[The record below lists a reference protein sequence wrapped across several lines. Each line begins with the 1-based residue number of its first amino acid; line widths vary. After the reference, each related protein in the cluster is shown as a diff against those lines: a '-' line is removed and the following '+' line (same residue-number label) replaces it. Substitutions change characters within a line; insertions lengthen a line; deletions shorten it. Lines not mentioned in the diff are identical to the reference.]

1 MTRRKSHGGRVLG
14 YKAGM
19 QAAMDR
25 LGGFIS
31 RRRRLVLGAWIVLL
45 LASVPFAMQQT
56 KHLTAGGFEVPGSQT
71 LAVSQDLKRFP
82 GVQTEPLIFIFDNRR
97 HDAAALRAAVDKA
110 AAAVKGVDGVSVSPQ
125 AVQAARSSSDPIV
138 AMALNVTGDT
148 DQSVDAAV
156 KIRKDAGVGN
166 SGAVPIH
173 LVGQQALWSGL
184 QDVSKSDLEKAESAG
199 FPIVF
204 IVLLAVFGSIAAALL
219 PLSLGVVAVVI
230 TGAVVFFLS
239 QAMEMSIFV
248 TNMASLLGIGV
259 AVDYSLF
266 ILARYREEL
275 HKGATIEQARLSAMR
290 TSGLAVAFSGVTVL
304 ISLAG
309 LFLIDS
315 KTMRSMAV
323 GAMVVVAIA
332 VLGATTLLPAL
343 IAQFGSH
350 LSERG
355 KIMNWVGAKLSPL
368 KRAPDAGRPPF
379 WTRWTN
385 RLMDRPW
392 LYAIAAAAV
401 MLVIAIP
408 ALSLKWGTGA
418 VDQLPKDQETVVG
431 SQLAAQKFG
440 PGAGGPVQVVLDFGA
455 KPVDQGAV
463 GTFKTAVQQ
472 DPDVARVQPAV
483 TSRDGRLAYLEVVP
497 KSGPETDATHGLVV
511 RLRAKAVPG
520 AQVDVGGASAQD
532 HDFSDLI
539 SGSLWKVAVFVML
552 FSYLVLLVVLRSV
565 LLPLKAIVMN
575 LLSVGAAYGVLV
587 AVFQFGWADSII
599 GFHHLGYVNA
609 LTPPLLLAI
618 VFGLSM
624 DYEVFLLSRIKE
636 RYNETGDNRAA
647 VAGGLADSA
656 KTISSAAV
664 IMVAVFAVFA
674 LTGLPQVKEIGVG
687 LAAAI
692 FLDATIVRLI
702 LVPSTMQLMGS
713 ANWWLP
719 GWLGRLLPNVDFES
733 SGTPA
738 APAETEAA
746 LVT

>member
-1 MTRRKSHGGRVLG
+1 
-14 YKAGM
+14 M

-25 LGGFIS
+25 LEGFVS
-31 RRRRLVLGAWIVLL
+31 RRRRLVLGVWIVLL
-45 LASVPFAMQQT
+45 LAAIPFAMQQT
-56 KHLTAGGFEVPGSQT
+56 KHLTAGGFEVPGSQS
-71 LAVSQDLKRFP
+71 LAVSQQLKRFP
-82 GVQTEPLIFIFDNRR
+82 GVQTEPLIFVFDNRNG
-97 HDAAALRAAVDKA
+97 DQAALRAAVDKA
-110 AAAVKGVDGVSVSPQ
+110 AGAVKGVEGVSVSPQ
-125 AVQAARSSSDPIV
+125 AVQAAKASNDGIV
-138 AMALNVTGDT
+138 LMALSVTGDT

-156 KIRKDAGVGN
+156 KIRKNAGVSN
-166 SGAVPIH
+166 DGAVPIH
-173 LVGQQALWSGL
+173 LVGQQAFWSGL
-184 QDVSKSDLEKAESAG
+184 QDVSKTDLEKAEGAG

-219 PLSLGVVAVVI
+219 PLSLGFVAVI
-230 TGAVVFFLS
+230 LTGAVVFFLS

-275 HKGATIEQARLSAMR
+275 HKGASPDEARATAMR

-343 IAQFGSH
+343 IARFGDR

-355 KIMNWVGAKLSPL
+355 KIMNWVGAKLAPL
-368 KRAPDAGRPPF
+368 RRAPDPNRAPF

-385 RLMDRPW
+385 RLMDRPA
-392 LYAIAAAAV
+392 LYAIAATVV

-431 SQLAAQKFG
+431 GQLAAQKLG
-440 PGAGGPVQVVLDFGA
+440 PGAGGPVQVVLDFGS
-455 KPVDQGAV
+455 KPVDSGAV
-463 GTFKTAVQQ
+463 SSFTAAAKQ
-472 DPDVARVQPAV
+472 DPAVAKIGQTA
-483 TSRDGRLAYLEVVP
+483 TSRDKHLAFLEVVP
-497 KSGPETDATHGLVV
+497 KAAPESDTTYGLVQ
-511 RLRAKAVPG
+511 RLRAKTVPG
-520 AQVDVGGASAQD
+520 AQVNVGGAAAQD

-539 SGSLWKVAVFVML
+539 SGSLWKVALFVMI
-552 FSYLVLLVVLRSV
+552 FSYLVLLFVLRSV
-565 LLPLKAIVMN
+565 VLPLKAIVMN

-587 AVFQFGWADSII
+587 AVFQFGWVDSII
-599 GFHHLGYVNA
+599 GFDHLGYVNA

-702 LVPSTMQLMGS
+702 LVPSTMQLMGGV
-713 ANWWLP
+713 NWWLP
-719 GWLGRLLPNVDFES
+719 KWLDRILPDVDFES
-733 SGTPA
+733 SAPKQPA
-738 APAETEAA
+738 REAEAA
-746 LVT
+746 LVS